1 MFHRLLSLTTSPF
14 GPTTTHELR
23 LRMRNPQAYSILTT
37 YLAVASGMTLLI
49 YIAVASGSTGGVNDS
64 SRVGSVLFYII
75 VGMQLVL
82 VSFLAP
88 WLTAGAISGERET
101 DTYDLLRL
109 TLLEPRQIVLSKL
122 ISALGY
128 TLLLVFATLPLLSLA
143 ILLGGVDAGQMV
155 AVLLVICT
163 TAFFFSCMGLWISSR
178 TQTFLGAMTL
188 TYAWVL
194 AITIGIAIMGLA
206 AFPLLSTTLYSSSS
220 AVKTNPYLGS
230 LIQTLQMIFA
240 SLSPISSLVVSET
253 NLQENSSLYSLVI
266 NPIPGTT
273 LPFSIPAPFILTT
286 VLHLAAGILLLWL
299 TVRHLKHPGIHD

>member
-14 GPTTTHELR
+14 SPTTTHELR
-23 LRMRNPQAYSILTT
+23 LRMRNPQAYTILTT

-75 VGMQLVL
+75 VGMQLAL

-143 ILLGGVDAGQMV
+143 ILLGGVDAGQMI
-155 AVLLVICT
+155 AALLVICMS
-163 TAFFFSCMGLWISSR
+163 AFFFSCVGLYISSR
-178 TQTFLGAMTL
+178 MQTFLGAMTL

-206 AFPLLSTTLYSSSS
+206 TFPLLSATLYSSSS
-220 AVKTNPYLGS
+220 VVKTSPYLGS
-230 LIQTLQMIFA
+230 LIQTLQMIFT
-240 SLSPISSLVVSET
+240 SLSPVSSLVVSET
-253 NLQENSSLYSLVI
+253 NLQENSSLYNLVI

-273 LPFSIPAPFILTT
+273 LPFSIPAPFILTAI
-286 VLHLAAGILLLWL
+286 LYLAAGILLLWL
-299 TVRHLKHPGIHD
+299 TVGRLKHRGIQE